1 MDFAAE
7 YSSSTYCHSKR
18 SPHLGSDRDCEDAE
32 ASEDFIS
39 LQSKT
44 QAMGIGDT
52 NNVQSLVYTD
62 GNPHS

>member
-1 MDFAAE
+1 MEFAPE
-7 YSSSTYCHSKR
+7 YSSSAYCHPKR

-39 LQSKT
+39 MQSKT

-52 NNVQSLVYTD
+52 NNVSSLVYTD